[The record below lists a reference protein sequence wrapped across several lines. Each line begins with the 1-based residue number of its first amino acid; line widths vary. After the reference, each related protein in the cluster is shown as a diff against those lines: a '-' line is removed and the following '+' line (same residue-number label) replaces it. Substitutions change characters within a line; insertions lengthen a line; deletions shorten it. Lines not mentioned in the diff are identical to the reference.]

1 VCASACMC
9 VYVCVYIVSASTYIC
24 VCVCAVCVCER
35 VLCVCVRAQL
45 LISLP
50 APMGKDEGVYTCY
63 IYLSI
68 LGLWFKGKR
77 CSLNELHTTYVRKNF
92 PLPTQHTTY
101 KNLAQFRLKLLQTF
115 FFRHVRHHLHLQTRA
130 SSSSSANTCVIIF
143 ICRHVRH
150 HLHLQTRASSSS
162 SADTKALGCV

>member
-1 VCASACMC
+1 MC
-9 VYVCVYIVSASTYIC
+9 VYVCVYIVSASTYMC

-35 VLCVCVRAQL
+35 VLCVCARAQL

-101 KNLAQFRLKLLQTF
+101 KNLSHQAQIRLKLLQTF

-150 HLHLQTRASSSS
+150 HFHLQTRASSSS